1 MLNLFIKANMMKIL
15 VTGYNGQLGY
25 DVIKELHS
33 RGIDCLG
40 ADKDDFDITNEK
52 ETLKAITEYSPSAVI
67 HCAAYT
73 AVDRAEDDEETCR
86 RVNVDGSKNIAL
98 ACASLGCKMV
108 YISTDYVY
116 GGKGETPFEPSS
128 PTAPCN
134 VYGKTKLE
142 GEKQVQKY
150 CKKSFIVRTS
160 WVFGINGGNFVK
172 TMLRL
177 SESHDTLTVVSDQ
190 IGSPT
195 YTPDLARLI
204 CDMVVTEKYG
214 IYHGTNEGC
223 CSWAEFAA
231 EIMKSAGKD
240 TKIIPILTKD
250 YKCAAERPLNSRLSK
265 KCLDDAGFERLPTW
279 QNALER
285 YMKEL
290 DLNSGCRI

>member
-1 MLNLFIKANMMKIL
+1 MMKIL

-25 DVIKELHS
+25 DVIKELRS

-40 ADKDDFDITNEK
+40 ADKDDFDITNEE

-116 GGKGETPFEPSS
+116 GGKGEAPFEPSS
-128 PTAPCN
+128 PTTPCN
-134 VYGKTKLE
+134 VYGKTKLD

-204 CDMVVTEKYG
+204 CDKVVTEKYC

-265 KCLDDAGFERLPTW
+265 KCLDDAGFKRLPTW

-290 DLNSGCRI
+290 DLNNGCRI

>member
-1 MLNLFIKANMMKIL
+1 MMKIL

-116 GGKGETPFEPSS
+116 GGKGEAPFEPSS
-128 PTAPCN
+128 PTDPCN

-290 DLNSGCRI
+290 DLNNGCRI

>member
-25 DVIKELHS
+25 DVIKELRS

-116 GGKGETPFEPSS
+116 GETPFEPSS

-290 DLNSGCRI
+290 DLNNGCRI

>member
-1 MLNLFIKANMMKIL
+1 MMKIL

-25 DVIKELHS
+25 DVIKELRS

-116 GGKGETPFEPSS
+116 GGKGEAPFEPSS

-265 KCLDDAGFERLPTW
+265 KCLDDAGFEHLPTW

-290 DLNSGCRI
+290 DLNNGNGCRI

>member
-25 DVIKELHS
+25 DVIKELRS

-86 RVNVDGSKNIAL
+86 RVNVDGSKKIAL

-134 VYGKTKLE
+134 IYGKTKLE

-231 EIMKSAGKD
+231 EIMKLAGKD

-290 DLNSGCRI
+290 DLNNGCRI

>member
-1 MLNLFIKANMMKIL
+1 MMKIL

-25 DVIKELHS
+25 DVIKELRS

-40 ADKDDFDITNEK
+40 ADKDDFDITNEE

-116 GGKGETPFEPSS
+116 GGKGEAPFEPSS
-128 PTAPCN
+128 PTTPCN
-134 VYGKTKLE
+134 VYGKTKLD

-265 KCLDDAGFERLPTW
+265 KCLDDAGFKRLPTW

-290 DLNSGCRI
+290 DLNNGCRI

>member
-1 MLNLFIKANMMKIL
+1 MMKIL

-25 DVIKELHS
+25 DVIKELRS

-134 VYGKTKLE
+134 IYGKTKLE

-231 EIMKSAGKD
+231 EIMKLAGKD

-290 DLNSGCRI
+290 DLNNGCRI

>member
-1 MLNLFIKANMMKIL
+1 MRIL
-15 VTGYNGQLGY
+15 VTGYNGQLGF
-25 DVIKELHS
+25 DVVKELRS
-33 RGIDCLG
+33 RGVECMG
-40 ADKDDFDITNEK
+40 ADKDDFDITDKE
-52 ETLKAITEYSPSAVI
+52 ETLKAITDYSPSAVI

-73 AVDRAEDDEETCR
+73 AVDRAEEDEETCR
-86 RVNVDGSKNIAL
+86 RVNVDGSRNIAV
-98 ACASLGCKMV
+98 ACASVGCKMV

-116 GGKGETPFEPSS
+116 AGKGEAPFETTS
-128 PTAPCN
+128 PTSPCN

-142 GEKQVQKY
+142 GEVQVQKY

-177 SESHDTLTVVSDQ
+177 SNSHESLNVVSDQ

-195 YTPDLARLI
+195 YTPDLARLV

-214 IYHGTNEGC
+214 IYHGTNEGF

-231 EIMKSAGKD
+231 QIMKTAGKS
-240 TKIIPILTKD
+240 TKIVPILTKD

-265 KCLDDAGFERLPTW
+265 KCLDDAGFERMPTW

-285 YMKEL
+285 YIKEL
-290 DLNSGCRI
+290 KESESV